1 MYKYKYNENNI
12 LRRVC
17 NLRVNLDFLGLLI
30 GTLKLNYCMHMYS
43 CDLTLWPLDGSIYTH
58 SHVFLYAGQVVRS
71 IITVNFLQKK
81 CARRCIYLEQERCLL
96 FNSNDFCLSF
106 MYLFLVCFLRA
117 LEITSLIW
125 HWFTVYLWVYQGHPI
140 LPVLFPY
147 LTRRPAICLLLCLP
161 ESILSDIRPIF
172 TSICPHFKKLER
184 ENNSHFYES

>member
-1 MYKYKYNENNI
+1 MHVY
-12 LRRVC
+12 
-17 NLRVNLDFLGLLI
+17 LDFLGLLI
-30 GTLKLNYCMHMYS
+30 GTLKLNYVHLLLW
-43 CDLTLWPLDGSIYTH
+43 CDITAARWQHLNTLTIFLPCGSSGSINNYCQ
-58 SHVFLYAGQVVRS
+58 FPA
-71 IITVNFLQKK
+71 KK
-81 CARRCIYLEQERCLL
+81 CARRCIYLELERCLL

-106 MYLFLVCFLRA
+106 MYLFLVCFFLRA

-125 HWFTVYLWVYQGHPI
+125 HWFTVYLWVYQGHHI